1 MGRKPKKSRT
11 PKAMHTLTVKV
22 SGADKNALIDAS
34 RALGMT
40 LSDFMAWVAWDYC
53 QTKKGH
59 PPSPAPYPRPT
70 PSDYLGLYLK
80 GEKVLMPCGK
90 EECNMKIVTFGSA
103 DYCDTCSFRVG

>member
-11 PKAMHTLTVKV
+11 PKATHTLTVKV

-40 LSDFMAWVAWDYC
+40 LSDFLAWVAWDYC

-59 PPSPAPYPRPT
+59 PPAPAPYPRPT

-80 GEKVLMPCGK
+80 GERVLMPCGK